1 MTFTR
6 HRGLS
11 SSPTLLAD
19 RPSVET
25 PKVSKYR
32 VDGQSPKHIKRKGVP
47 RDYGKVESKA
57 ESRKILD
64 WSTKPKSE
72 DRSVSSSSP
81 SSFPSRPTG
90 PSTSRDN
97 YRAHTSAA
105 RGMLGTENDPFDR
118 ILPRDQDK
126 ESGKFGRSSFP
137 PRDDRRDEW
146 RSRNSDDSDRRPSR
160 FNDNSRSSYSL
171 SPSSSRSNTGERSYD
186 ASLSRTSSSPSQRM
200 NEDHDYLYSPN
211 VVLPALHNKMRTP
224 YKLYYSHTLVQ
235 NRKKR
240 KDDPVADCIEAAQ
253 LASVPIVKTDK
264 HQLNEMAGQR
274 PHQGVV
280 LEASK
285 LKQNMATGLSS
296 VDVENAYHLQRKAS
310 DVAFQTK
317 PNEPPIWIALDEVVD
332 PQNLGA
338 ILRTSMFMGV
348 DGVIVCHKNSAP
360 LSAVVAK
367 ASAGA
372 LEVRPTYG
380 VTSLMKFIKNS
391 QENGWHVVG
400 AHVTYGSKRNR
411 PIHQWPET
419 GVEQPTLLVMG
430 SEGNGLR
437 KQIMNQC
444 DSFIQIPSL
453 STIHSNVDS
462 LNVSVATGVILS
474 KLMGGRFLHLPQNLK
489 KFPLRNSNGISGQ
502 EGREL
507 GEGTGGDDEDDEVED
522 VNDDDDDDDD
532 EDEEEKDVKKPV
544 AKPTASSK
552 TLPW

>member
-1 MTFTR
+1 MALTR

-11 SSPTLLAD
+11 SSSTLLAD
-19 RPSVET
+19 RPRVET

-47 RDYGKVESKA
+47 RDYSKAESMA

-64 WSTKPKSE
+64 WSTKSNVDE
-72 DRSVSSSSP
+72 RSVSASSP
-81 SSFPSRPTG
+81 SSFYSRPTS
-90 PSTSRDN
+90 PSSSRDK
-97 YRAHTSAA
+97 YRAHASAA
-105 RGMLGTENDPFDR
+105 RGMLGTEDDPFDR
-118 ILPRDQDK
+118 IMPRDQDK

-137 PRDDRRDEW
+137 PRGDRRDEW
-146 RSRNSDDSDRRPSR
+146 RSRNSDDGDRRPR
-160 FNDNSRSSYSL
+160 YNDNNRSSYS
-171 SPSSSRSNTGERSYD
+171 SSSSSRSNTSERSYD

-235 NRKKR
+235 NRKKH
-240 KDDPVADCIEAAQ
+240 KDDPVADCIEAAR

-285 LKQNMATGLSS
+285 LKENMVTGLGA
-296 VDVENAYHLQRKAS
+296 VDVDNAYHLQRKAS

-317 PNEPPIWIALDEVVD
+317 PDEPPVWIALDEVVD

-419 GVEQPTLLVMG
+419 GVDQPTLLVMG

-444 DSFIQIPSL
+444 DSFIQIPNL

-474 KLMGGRFLHLPQNLK
+474 KFMGGRFLHLPQNLK
-489 KFPLRNSNGISGQ
+489 KFPLRNLGGIAGQ

-507 GEGTGGDDEDDEVED
+507 GVGTGGDEEDDEDEDEDDD
-522 VNDDDDDDDD
+522 VNDDDDDD

-544 AKPTASSK
+544 VKPTASSK